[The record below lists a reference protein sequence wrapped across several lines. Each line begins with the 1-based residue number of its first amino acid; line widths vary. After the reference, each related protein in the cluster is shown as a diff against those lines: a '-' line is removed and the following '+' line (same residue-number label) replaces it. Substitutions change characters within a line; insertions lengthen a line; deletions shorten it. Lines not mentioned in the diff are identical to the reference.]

1 MKTLLSGIAAGFAV
15 GIGGTVYLSCD
26 NKYIGAALFAVALLA
41 ICYLGFA
48 LFTGKAGF
56 IVKNHT
62 KKDVSDL
69 LLCLPGNLIGALL
82 CAGAVKIALPSL
94 ASAAL
99 ASCTAKLALTP
110 VQTLLKGILCGVLM
124 YIAVA
129 VYRKAKSPLGV
140 IFCIPVFILCGF
152 EHSIADMF
160 YFGLS
165 GIVSLEA
172 FEFIMLVV
180 SGNFIGAAFIA
191 FLDGAG
197 EQKKPE
203 NRLFGAK

>member
-1 MKTLLSGIAAGFAV
+1 MLMKTLLSGVAAGFMVA
-15 GIGGTVYLSCD
+15 IGGAIYLTCD
-26 NKYIGAALFAVALLA
+26 IKYIGAALFAVALLA

-56 IVKNHT
+56 IVHSHT

-82 CAGAVKIALPSL
+82 CAGAVKIAAPGLVE
-94 ASAAL
+94 AAF
-99 ASCTAKLALTP
+99 ASCSAKLALP
-110 VQTLLKGILCGVLM
+110 LPQAFLKGVLCGVLM

-129 VYRKAKSPLGV
+129 VYRKAKSPLGI

-172 FEFIMLVV
+172 FGFIWIIIL
-180 SGNFIGAAFIA
+180 GNFVGAAFMA
-191 FLDGAG
+191 FLD
-197 EQKKPE
+197 K
-203 NRLFGAK
+203 AKD